1 MKNKRLSTEN
11 KIPKINSKNGI
22 IEQEFF
28 VSWLHCKACE
38 LLIWEIL
45 TDEKSVLEFRLTKT
59 STYQTYK
66 LNVIFWNKDFE
77 DKNKA
82 LDFIKKLFEKTSYK
96 FSYNLEEKSSFN
108 WLYFLIWTLIA
119 VVILEFFWLLNKFWI
134 INQVLIDSNSSFITF
149 FIFGFLASISSCA
162 ILIWWIIL
170 SLTKFWQEIW
180 LSKWKAVLGFQVW
193 RIVSF
198 SILGFALGLVWNV
211 FTLNLKINAI
221 LLLIVAIFMLLA
233 GLNFLWISALKW
245 LPSNKWAMKLIS
257 NKKWNSLFLPILV
270 WAITFFLPCWFTYTA
285 QALALSSGNSFK
297 AFFIMF
303 AFVLWTLPVLT
314 IIWFTGFTSKT
325 NTKKIWQEILN
336 YVIWMLVI
344 IFALINLNSQFS
356 ILWLPNINLNFN
368 NNVENTT
375 ENIPSNTEDN
385 TIVMVYRETLSPS
398 TIKLK
403 VWETYKIIIDIKS
416 PIYGCMNTIFIEGL
430 DEQIRFL
437 TWNRLEFNITPT
449 KEWKYRFLC
458 AMWVPHNAE
467 VVVED

>member
-1 MKNKRLSTEN
+1 
-11 KIPKINSKNGI
+11 
-22 IEQEFF
+22 
-28 VSWLHCKACE
+28 
-38 LLIWEIL
+38 
-45 TDEKSVLEFRLTKT
+45 
-59 STYQTYK
+59 
-66 LNVIFWNKDFE
+66 
-77 DKNKA
+77 
-82 LDFIKKLFEKTSYK
+82 
-96 FSYNLEEKSSFN
+96 
-108 WLYFLIWTLIA
+108 
-119 VVILEFFWLLNKFWI
+119 
-134 INQVLIDSNSSFITF
+134 
-149 FIFGFLASISSCA
+149 
-162 ILIWWIIL
+162 
-170 SLTKFWQEIW
+170 
-180 LSKWKAVLGFQVW
+180 
-193 RIVSF
+193 
-198 SILGFALGLVWNV
+198 
-211 FTLNLKINAI
+211 
-221 LLLIVAIFMLLA
+221 MLLA